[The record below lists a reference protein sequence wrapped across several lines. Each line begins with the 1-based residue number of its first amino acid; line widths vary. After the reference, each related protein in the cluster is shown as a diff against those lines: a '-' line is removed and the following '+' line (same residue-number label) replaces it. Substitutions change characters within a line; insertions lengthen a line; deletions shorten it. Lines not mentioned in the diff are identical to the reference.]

1 MPTLQ
6 PESPLPDHY
15 RLLGVAPRATDAQ
28 IKAAYR
34 KLSRVYHPDVQ
45 HRADASRGSALAEDC
60 FKQIA
65 SAYAELSDANRRLNY
80 DRMLML
86 RDPLRLVDDPRAE
99 RALDVLDTVVSRL
112 RKRQASLPNPNHGRD
127 LRVEHPLPFARAML
141 GGLTSVR
148 AEYSVA
154 CSVCHGAGTVEPQR
168 NPVCHVCQ
176 GHGTLK
182 TGLRRNDV
190 RCGFCSGRGL
200 LLLAPCQACTG
211 SGLVGTHQD
220 VQVHVPLRCR
230 DGAHLRVRG
239 GGEAVVGGRPGDLVA
254 VVRIVPHP
262 LLRAD
267 GDDLVC
273 QVLLTW
279 SEAVAGAR
287 VPVPTL
293 EGRQW
298 LTVPPGTP
306 PGREFRI
313 AGNGL
318 PISSSPLEAGKR
330 GALRVQVVVDMPT
343 ELTPSQAA
351 AVLAL
356 EAQLGVQH
364 FARAMAYRA
373 AVIGEDAPGGAS

>member
-1 MPTLQ
+1 MPTTANET
-6 PESPLPDHY
+6 PVPDHY

-34 KLSRVYHPDVQ
+34 KLSRVYHPDAQ
-45 HRADASRGSALAEDC
+45 GGSPLAEDC

-65 SAYAELSDANRRLNY
+65 GAYAELADPARRLNY

-99 RALDVLDTVVSRL
+99 RALDVLDTVVTRL
-112 RKRQASLPNPNHGRD
+112 RKRQAALPSTGQGRD
-127 LRVEHPLPFARAML
+127 LRVEHPLPFTKAML
-141 GGLTSVR
+141 GGRTSVR
-148 AEYSVA
+148 AEFTVA
-154 CSVCHGAGTVEPQR
+154 CTQCRGAGTTEPER

-176 GHGTLK
+176 GQGTLK
-182 TGLRRNDV
+182 TGLRRHDA

-200 LLLAPCQACTG
+200 LLLSACKGCAG
-211 SGLVGTHQD
+211 SGQVATHQD
-220 VQVHVPLRCR
+220 VDVHVPIRCR

-239 GGEAVVGGRPGDLVA
+239 GGEVVAGGKPGDLVV
-254 VVRIVPHP
+254 VVRLQPHP
-262 LLRAD
+262 FLRAE

-273 QVLLTW
+273 QVPLTW
-279 SEAVAGAR
+279 SDAVVGGR

-293 EGRQW
+293 DGTQW

-313 AGNGL
+313 GGHGL
-318 PISSSPLEAGKR
+318 PISSNPNGTAKR
-330 GALRVQVVVDMPT
+330 GSLRVQVFIDMPS
-343 ELTPSQAA
+343 ELGPSQIA

-356 EAQLGVQH
+356 EAQLGAQR
-364 FARAMAYRA
+364 FARAVAYRA
-373 AVIGEDAPGGAS
+373 AVGTPESGSGDA

>member
-1 MPTLQ
+1 MPTTPTELH
-6 PESPLPDHY
+6 LPDHY

-34 KLSRVYHPDVQ
+34 KLSRIYHPDAQ
-45 HRADASRGSALAEDC
+45 HQRDGSGGSVLAEDC
-60 FKQIA
+60 FKLIA
-65 SAYAELSDANRRLNY
+65 AAHAELADPGKRLNY

-99 RALDVLDTVVSRL
+99 RALDVLDTVVTRL
-112 RKRQASLPNPNHGRD
+112 RKRQAALPNPNQGRD

-141 GGLTSVR
+141 GGPTIVR
-148 AEYSVA
+148 AEFAST
-154 CSVCHGAGTVEPQR
+154 CPDCRGEGTTEPTR

-182 TGLRRNDV
+182 TGLRRQDV
-190 RCGFCSGRGL
+190 RCGFCTGRGL
-200 LLLAPCQACTG
+200 LLLAACKTC
-211 SGLVGTHQD
+211 SGKGQIAKHQD
-220 VQVHVPLRCR
+220 VEVHVPLRCR

-239 GGEAVVGGRPGDLVA
+239 GGEGVLGGKAGDLIA
-254 VVRIVPHP
+254 VVRIQPHAF
-262 LLRAD
+262 LRAE

-273 QVLLTW
+273 QVPLTW

-293 EGRQW
+293 EGTQW

-313 AGNGL
+313 GGHGL
-318 PISSSPLEAGKR
+318 PVSANPIGAAKR
-330 GALRVQVVVDMPT
+330 GALRVQVVVDMPVD
-343 ELTPSQAA
+343 LAPAQVA

-356 EAQLGVQH
+356 EAQLGVH
-364 FARAMAYRA
+364 RFARAMAYRA
-373 AVIGEDAPGGAS
+373 AVHGPDGDSSAN

>member
-1 MPTLQ
+1 MPTPLQ
-6 PESPLPDHY
+6 EMPVPDHY
-15 RLLGVAPRATDAQ
+15 RLLGVAPRATEAQ

-45 HRADASRGSALAEDC
+45 GGSPVAEDC

-65 SAYAELSDANRRLNY
+65 GAYAELNDAARRLNY

-99 RALDVLDTVVSRL
+99 RALDVLDTVVTRL
-112 RKRQASLPNPNHGRD
+112 RKRQAILPGTSQGRD

-141 GGLTSVR
+141 GGLTTVR
-148 AEYSVA
+148 AEFA
-154 CSVCHGAGTVEPQR
+154 TTCAQCRGAGTNEPER

-176 GHGTLK
+176 GQGTLK
-182 TGLRRNDV
+182 TGLRRQDLK
-190 RCGFCSGRGL
+190 CGFCSGRGL
-200 LLLAPCQACTG
+200 LVLAPCKGCGG
-211 SGLVGTHQD
+211 SGQVPTHQD
-220 VQVHVPLRCR
+220 VEVHVPVRCR

-239 GGEAVVGGRPGDLVA
+239 GGEALAGGKPGDLVV
-254 VVRIVPHP
+254 VVRIQPHAF
-262 LLRAD
+262 LRAD

-273 QVLLTW
+273 QVPLTW
-279 SEAVAGAR
+279 SDAVAGAR

-293 EGRQW
+293 DGTQW

-313 AGNGL
+313 GGHGL
-318 PISSSPLEAGKR
+318 PISSNPAGTGKR
-330 GALRVQVVVDMPT
+330 GALRIQVFIDMPT

-351 AVLAL
+351 AVMAL
-356 EAQLGVQH
+356 EAQLGAQR
-364 FARAMAYRA
+364 FARAVAYRA
-373 AVIGEDAPGGAS
+373 AIGGIDPNGSTP